1 MGDFPKR
8 CLHFYQITRYHTNMN
23 QFITIKNDGNYFP
36 MDFIVRNNESGKMTL
51 AKKETQNL
59 LDEGD
64 TFVVVEFNEVN

>member
-1 MGDFPKR
+1 MA
-8 CLHFYQITRYHTNMN
+8 
-23 QFITIKNDGNYFP
+23 
-36 MDFIVRNNESGKMTL
+36 FIVRNNESGKMTL